1 MNMVK
6 GENMARENL
15 IEFEKLLREDAALR
29 QRLEGAVKSFAGD
42 RTDERAVFEATI
54 VPIADE
60 LGLSVTYDDAN
71 ALSADRGISEEELE
85 AVAGGWSGCF
95 VIGLSNEGVAECG
108 EVTGEA
114 CYYVGVGGILFT

>member
-1 MNMVK
+1 
-6 GENMARENL
+6 MARENL